1 MQFIL
6 LPFALCFLLYIRQ
19 ENRYH
24 FWAATALKVTLTLT
38 LALCLLVALA
48 ASVFSGIAGGESG
61 YGAVCRR

>member
-19 ENRYH
+19 ENRYN

-38 LALCLLVALA
+38 PGVMLRPCHRALFMIYC
-48 ASVFSGIAGGESG
+48 S
-61 YGAVCRR
+61 